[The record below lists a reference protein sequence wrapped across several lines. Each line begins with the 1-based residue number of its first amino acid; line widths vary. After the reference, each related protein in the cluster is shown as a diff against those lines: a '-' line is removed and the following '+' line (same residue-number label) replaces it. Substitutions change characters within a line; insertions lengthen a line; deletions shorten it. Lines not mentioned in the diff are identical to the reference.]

1 MKHDFDLNGQTII
14 LDFSLDANVEFF
26 SVRNSWHYADDIK
39 KGIAK
44 INTAQNVRFNDY
56 NEEFLINGVA
66 YRYLCIEFRELGD
79 GLGSPYITARRAD
92 SWQDTLTNAARR
104 EISDNLAPKLLE
116 FALANREKARAELL
130 DCFKKSAMENIETAR
145 ESLDLAQK
153 VIEEEVAQ

>member
-1 MKHDFDLNGQTII
+1 MKHDFEFNGQLIT

-56 NEEFLINGVA
+56 NEEFVINGVA
-66 YRYLCIEFRELGD
+66 YRYLCVEFRDIGD
-79 GLGSPYITARRAD
+79 GLGSPYITARRVD
-92 SWQDTLTNAARR
+92 SWQDTLTDAARR

-130 DCFKKSAMENIETAR
+130 DYFKKSAMENIETAR
-145 ESLDLAQK
+145 ESFDLAQK
-153 VIEEEVAQ
+153 VIEEEVA